1 MTTAIDT
8 FIAELRADP
17 NFAKDAQSIHDC
29 IVALDREG
37 EISPDAAGL
46 YEAIYYV
53 IRHPGHDVRE
63 KIAKCHELINRKGK
77 QSGTL
82 RELTGW

>member
-1 MTTAIDT
+1 MTTAIDK

-17 NFAKDAQSIHDC
+17 DFAKDAQSIHDC

-53 IRHPGHDVRE
+53 IRHPQHDVRE
-63 KIAKCHELINRKGK
+63 KIVKCHELINRKGR
-77 QSGTL
+77 QAGTL